1 MGDNGKLEEIKPEKS
16 QEELDKERAERFT
29 KEPDSFIEISELV
42 CAAMR
47 NSKSQIGI
55 SIMVG
60 NVKRSELNQAQA
72 ELNHRIDLCR
82 RSMDIASELK
92 QQTSNNLLRPL
103 NSMRPHN
110 IMNGARNLFKKDK
123 YAG

>member
-1 MGDNGKLEEIKPEKS
+1 MVCDNGEPKKEEKTDEQLK
-16 QEELDKERAERFT
+16 EERLVRYNSN
-29 KEPDSFIEISELV
+29 PDSFIEISELV

-47 NSKSQIGI
+47 NPKSQIGV

-82 RSMDIASELK
+82 RSMDIESDMK
-92 QQTSNNLLRPL
+92 QQAAKNLLTPL
-103 NSMRPHN
+103 NKMSPHN
-110 IMNGARNLFKKDK
+110 MINGARNLFKRN
-123 YAG
+123 